1 MNIKKLAAAAII
13 ATTSFAAHAMVA
25 PEGAS
30 AESQFKLVDAVQS
43 LASCKT
49 VESCKK
55 AGNDAARAMAVIADE
70 STKYQRIKAGTIS
83 MIVVMREM
91 HKMGRVSDSELMKFE
106 LQALSE
112 ARKQGVSIN
121 LSEIQ

>member
-1 MNIKKLAAAAII
+1 MDIKELAIAAII
-13 ATTSFAAHAMVA
+13 ATTSFSAYAMVA

-30 AESQFKLVDAVQS
+30 TESQFRLVDAVQS
-43 LASCKT
+43 LVSCKT

-55 AGNDAARAMAVIADE
+55 TGNDAVRAMAIIADE
-70 STKYQRIKAGTIS
+70 SAKYQRIKAGTIS
-83 MIVVMREM
+83 MIVIMREM
-91 HKMGRVSDSELMKFE
+91 HKMGRVSESELMKFE

-112 ARKQGVSIN
+112 ARKQGVSVN